1 MVNVKKA
8 IRMCIVCKKRMY
20 QKDLIRIQCINS
32 KIVYF
37 TGFGRSFYIC
47 KDCIKKNDKKLLKP
61 FSRFC
66 KQDKKTV
73 LKILNEFKEN
83 IFNG

>member
-1 MVNVKKA
+1 MANVNKP
-8 IRMCIVCKKRMY
+8 IRMCIVCKKRIY
-20 QKDLIRIQCINS
+20 QKDLIRVQCING
-32 KIVYF
+32 KIVDF
-37 TGFGRSFYIC
+37 AGFGRSFYVC
-47 KDCIKKNDKKLLKP
+47 KDCIKKSEKKLLKP

-73 LKILNEFKEN
+73 LKILSEFKEN